1 MAKVRV
7 MPASASAA
15 TTSGWTSKSLNSGAV
30 SSTGAPPRAST
41 VRSTCSGAGAPVS
54 AWSMSGVVGVCS
66 VVCSAGVF
74 SVEVS
79 ALASGRLGER
89 PAGDDGVVRALRGQ
103 VSRMCVQRR
112 RGQRTGAR
120 SAPG

>member
-41 VRSTCSGAGAPVS
+41 VCSTCSGAGAPVS
-54 AWSMSGVVGVCS
+54 AWSMSGVV
-66 VVCSAGVF
+66 GVF